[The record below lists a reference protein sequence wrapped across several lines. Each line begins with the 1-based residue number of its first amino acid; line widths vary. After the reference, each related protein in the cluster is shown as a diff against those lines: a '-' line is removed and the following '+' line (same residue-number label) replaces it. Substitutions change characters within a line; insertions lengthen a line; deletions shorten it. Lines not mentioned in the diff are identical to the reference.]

1 MVLICIFLVINQV
14 PVFIC
19 YPPFVFFSP
28 VSYLLVS
35 PAHFFFSHWD
45 FYFFL
50 ILWRFY
56 YIPGKTLLSVIHV
69 VTLFSYFSVT
79 CILTFFEARFRD
91 EETESEREILN
102 DLPRAVF

>member
-1 MVLICIFLVINQV
+1 MLSSICIFFPSEL
-14 PVFIC
+14 
-19 YPPFVFFSP
+19 
-28 VSYLLVS
+28 
-35 PAHFFFSHWD
+35 PACISCPFFFSHWD